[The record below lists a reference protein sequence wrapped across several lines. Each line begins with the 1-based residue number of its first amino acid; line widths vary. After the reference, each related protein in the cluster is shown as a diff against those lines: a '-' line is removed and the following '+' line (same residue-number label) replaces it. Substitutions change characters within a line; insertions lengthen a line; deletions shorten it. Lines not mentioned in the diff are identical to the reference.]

1 MNSTVTLT
9 PNFFSGA
16 GRQTSLLRLLR
27 NKFLTGLCIF
37 LSLLTLI
44 PLLSIIILLF
54 QKGMPL
60 LGPNLFTQLPPAPGQ
75 DGGGFG
81 NAVVGTLAMVGI
93 SLIFSVPLG
102 IFAAVYVNEYAPVSN
117 LASAVRFVAKL
128 LTGIPSI
135 ICGVFAFAAIV
146 MTTHKFSALAGG
158 IALSILILPTIL
170 LTAEQALMGVPY
182 AYREASFGVGA
193 TPFQTIWRIVLPE
206 ASPAMMTGIMLA
218 VARASGETA
227 PVLFTAL
234 FSYNWIHSL
243 MEPTAS
249 LSVLIFNFAALP
261 YSHHVAMA
269 WTASLVLVTLVTVTN
284 VAAQVI
290 FRPKHQ

>member
-1 MNSTVTLT
+1 MKSTVPLT

-16 GRQTSLLRLLR
+16 GRQTSILRLLR

-44 PLLSIIILLF
+44 PLLSIIILLL
-54 QKGMPL
+54 QKGVPL

-93 SLIFSVPLG
+93 SLIFSIPLG
-102 IFAAVYVNEYAPVSN
+102 IFAAVYVNEYAPVSK

-249 LSVLIFNFAALP
+249 LSVLIFNFASLP

-269 WTASLVLVTLVTVTN
+269 WTASLVLVALVTVTN

-290 FRPKHQ
+290 FRAKHQ

>member
-44 PLLSIIILLF
+44 PLLSIIILLL

-102 IFAAVYVNEYAPVSN
+102 IFAAVYVNEYAPISN